1 MITPAKPLLRALN
14 GEILKHPPF
23 WLMRQAG
30 RYLPEYRALRERLGG
45 FLDLCY
51 ASDLAAEATL
61 QPIHR
66 FGMDAAILFS
76 DILLVPQAM
85 GQKLWFEP
93 GEGPG
98 LAPIRTRTA
107 ALALQVAGLA
117 QRLQPVYR
125 AMGLVAAALPPE
137 TALIGFAG
145 APWTV
150 ATYMVEGRSSRDFAK
165 VKEWVATDPAG
176 FDLLID
182 QLIEATSIHL
192 SAQIDAGAE
201 VLQLFDTWAGVVP
214 PEEFDRLVIEP
225 TRRIVERVRRDH
237 PETPIIG
244 FPRGIGALYP
254 RYFAETGVTALS
266 IDATVPLEVAAKT
279 LQTLGPIQ
287 GNLDPLVL
295 VTGGSALDT
304 AVAKILDALRNGPF
318 IFNLGH
324 GVLPETPLEHVA
336 QLATLIR
343 SA

>member
-1 MITPAKPLLRALN
+1 MVSSSKLILRALK
-14 GEILKHPPF
+14 GETLKHPPF

-51 ASDLAAEATL
+51 APELAAEATL

-93 GEGPG
+93 GEGPA
-98 LAPIRTRTA
+98 LTPIRTREA
-107 ALALQVAGLA
+107 AAALQVAGVTE
-117 QRLQPVYR
+117 RLRPVYR

-150 ATYMVEGRSSRDFAK
+150 ATYMVEGRSSRDFSK
-165 VKEWVATDPAG
+165 VKEWVSSDAAG
-176 FDLLID
+176 FDMLIER
-182 QLIEATSIHL
+182 LVEATSLHL
-192 SAQIDAGAE
+192 SAQITAGAE
-201 VLQLFDTWAGVVP
+201 VIQLFDTWAGIVQPVD
-214 PEEFDRLVIEP
+214 FDRLVIVP
-225 TRRIVERVRRDH
+225 TRRIIERVQRDH
-237 PETPIIG
+237 PDTPIIG
-244 FPRGIGALYP
+244 FPRGVGPLYQ
-254 RYFAETGVTALS
+254 RYFSETGITALS
-266 IDATVPLEVAAKT
+266 IDATVPLDLAQA
-279 LQTLGPIQ
+279 LQSHGPVQ
-287 GNLDPLVL
+287 GNLDPVVL
-295 VTGGSALDT
+295 VAGGSALDD
-304 AVAKILDALRNGPF
+304 AVGKILAALRGGPF

-336 QLATLIR
+336 RLATLIR
-343 SA
+343 TA

>member
-1 MITPAKPLLRALN
+1 MVSPAKPILRALK
-14 GEILKHPPF
+14 GEPLKHPPF

-51 ASDLAAEATL
+51 APELAAEATL

-93 GEGPG
+93 GEGPA
-98 LAPIRTRTA
+98 LTPIRTPA
-107 ALALQVAGLA
+107 AATALQVAGVTE
-117 QRLQPVYR
+117 RLRPVYR
-125 AMGLVAAALPPE
+125 AMELVAAALPME

-165 VKEWVATDPAG
+165 VKEWVSRDAAG
-176 FDLLID
+176 FDVLIE
-182 QLIEATSIHL
+182 QLVEATSLHL
-192 SAQIDAGAE
+192 SAQIAAGAE
-201 VLQLFDTWAGVVP
+201 VVQLFDTWAGIVLP
-214 PEEFDRLVIEP
+214 DDFDRLVIAP
-225 TRRIVERVRRDH
+225 TRRIVERVRHGH
-237 PETPIIG
+237 PDTPIIG
-244 FPRGIGALYP
+244 FPRGVGSLYQ
-254 RYFAETGVTALS
+254 RYFSETGVTALS
-266 IDATVPLEVAAKT
+266 IDATVPLDLART
-279 LQTLGPIQ
+279 LQSQGPIQ
-287 GNLDPLVL
+287 GNLDPTVL
-295 VTGGSALDT
+295 VAGGKALDE
-304 AVAKILDALRNGPF
+304 AVGKILAALRGGPF

-336 QLATLIR
+336 RLATLIR
-343 SA
+343 TA

>member
-1 MITPAKPLLRALN
+1 MVSSLKPILRVLKGEALT
-14 GEILKHPPF
+14 HPPF

-51 ASDLAAEATL
+51 APELAAEATL
-61 QPIHR
+61 QPIYR

-93 GEGPG
+93 GEGPA
-98 LAPIRTRTA
+98 LNPIRTRA
-107 ALALQVAGLA
+107 AAAALQVAGVTGH
-117 QRLQPVYR
+117 LQPVYR
-125 AMGLVAAALPPE
+125 AMGLVASALPPE

-150 ATYMVEGRSSRDFAK
+150 ATYMVEGRSSREFAK
-165 VKEWVATDPAG
+165 VKEWASTDPTG
-176 FDLLID
+176 FGLLID
-182 QLIEATSIHL
+182 RLVEATSIHI

-201 VLQLFDTWAGVVP
+201 VVQLFDTWAGIVP
-214 PEEFDRLVIEP
+214 LEQFDRLVIEP

-244 FPRGIGALYP
+244 FPRGVGSLYH
-254 RYFAETGVTALS
+254 RYFSETGVTALS
-266 IDATVPLEVAAKT
+266 LDATVPLEVAART
-279 LQTLGPIQ
+279 LQTRGPIQ
-287 GNLDPLVL
+287 GNLDPVVL
-295 VTGGSALDT
+295 VAGGSALDD
-304 AVAKILDALRNGPF
+304 AVTKILDALRGGPF

-336 QLATLIR
+336 QLTALIR
-343 SA
+343 NA